1 MDPLSDV
8 LTLLNPRSA
17 MSARLVTGG
26 AWAMEFP
33 AYDGVKF
40 TVIANGTCFLAVDS
54 MEQTIPL
61 KAGDCYLLTDGSPYR
76 LGSDLSLPAID
87 ARAVF
92 ENAGGGIARY
102 GDVGN
107 FMAIGGKFTF
117 DTVNASVLFN
127 VMPPVIHID
136 ATSDHAAVIRW
147 VLTQLVEE
155 VSNTAAGA
163 TLMTDHLAHIML
175 VQALRAYLAS
185 AGVHPVGWLG
195 GLADERMA
203 VAMRLIHESPSEKW
217 TVDGLATAAGMSRS
231 AFAKRF
237 KTLVGSAP
245 LDYLIQWR
253 MRLAAR
259 DLLGGGKT
267 VSTISQSLGYASES
281 AFSNAFKRVMG
292 RAPTHYKGVTRE
304 LSEPVEAEQPGDR

>member
-1 MDPLSDV
+1 VDPLSDV

-17 MSARLVTGG
+17 ISARLVAGG

-40 TVIANGTCFLAVDS
+40 TAIAAGTCFLAVDR
-54 MEQTIPL
+54 MEQIIPL

-76 LGSDLSLPAID
+76 LGSDLNQPPID

-92 ENAGGGIARY
+92 EIAGGGIARY
-102 GDVGN
+102 GDVAN
-107 FMAIGGKFTF
+107 FAAIGGKFTF
-117 DTVNASVLFN
+117 DAVDASVLFN
-127 VMPPVIHID
+127 AMPPVIHID
-136 ATSDHAAVIRW
+136 ATSDQAAVIRW

-155 VSNTAAGA
+155 VSNAAAGA
-163 TLMTDHLAHIML
+163 TLMADHLAHIML

-185 AGVHPVGWLG
+185 AGSHPVGWLG
-195 GLADERMA
+195 GLADERLA
-203 VAMRLIHESPSEKW
+203 VAMRLIHGNPSEKW

-259 DLLGGGKT
+259 DLLGGAKT
-267 VSTISQSLGYASES
+267 VSTISQSLGYESES

-292 RAPTHYKGVTRE
+292 RAPTHYKGNN
-304 LSEPVEAEQPGDR
+304 